1 MIPAR
6 KKLFGPA
13 RTPLEVMG
21 QFQGDLKYHGK
32 ESKQTVYVVKGL
44 KTNLLGLPAIMDLN
58 LVALIGETN
67 TTHADTIYD
76 QFPSLFQGIGNIGEP
91 YHIQLKDDAKP
102 YALFTTRNVPLP
114 LRTKNGGGSQK
125 EWVCAYLRGSETI
138 EQQCTERKTSSSY
151 SGRYSS
157 SALRSKSVLQ
167 A

>member
-1 MIPAR
+1 MYYEFENEPFVIPAR

-21 QFQGDLKYHGK
+21 QFQGDMKYHGK

-76 QFPSLFQGIGNIGEP
+76 QFPSLFQGIGNLGEP
-91 YHIQLKDDAKP
+91 YHIQLKADAKP

-114 LRTKNGGGSQK
+114 LRTKVFQEINNF
-125 EWVCAYLRGSETI
+125 
-138 EQQCTERKTSSSY
+138 
-151 SGRYSS
+151 
-157 SALRSKSVLQ
+157 KS
-167 A
+167 